1 MQGIRHLVRCRCIL
15 SQFKNL
21 KDPPNHQ
28 FVVFSVIDDSDNVRV
43 KFAQC
48 DNCGIIHKVFEIG
61 KSDVISNKETMGSIT
76 TIDDLKNSM
85 PEKMVTLLEKNDVAD
100 VSSWEEAKFIIENEK
115 WGNFIVL
122 SKDSSE
128 SDTNVKLLRIV
139 SKNIFI
145 VENEVRTER
154 I

>member
-1 MQGIRHLVRCRCIL
+1 
-15 SQFKNL
+15 
-21 KDPPNHQ
+21 
-28 FVVFSVIDDSDNVRV
+28 VIDDSDNVRV